1 MRNTLLLI
9 KNYFQCFLGRIS
21 GKKGRT
27 SKTSFGFMLMLLFA
41 CIFIYMFVNL
51 AIMTTQSAIDLDS
64 PILALYINAAMAILF
79 ALLMT
84 ITKSTLPKK
93 STDEDMLLSLPIT
106 KSQIITAK
114 VFYDYLFDFAIVLAT
129 ILPAYIVYYVMI
141 PGTSF
146 LLIVRALL
154 ICLLIPMFLGSMG
167 YFLSL
172 IFSFIAS
179 KFKHYSIIQS
189 LFTIVFTLIFLVC
202 YYGLTFL
209 ANDNS
214 NQNANIIMNLAPI
227 EWIVSF
233 IASANIVSLMF
244 ILLVTLI
251 PFIIFISV
259 RSWMI
264 GKSFKM
270 YKEKNS
276 TLSFKPLSTTKS
288 LYKRELSRYFNISTY
303 VVNTM
308 FGGIM
313 MLLVAV
319 AILVVGKSYLSNILQ
334 TLKID
339 SINEHFIAI
348 ILLVLGFTTATLC
361 TTACSISI
369 EGKTLWILKAHPISE
384 KAIFISKILVNLTI
398 SAPFIV
404 ISAILLSIALGFK
417 YFIFLL
423 TIPLTQ
429 SFIVSTIG
437 LIVNL
442 IYPKLDWT
450 NEVSVI
456 KQSMSVGISMLVNIV
471 VCIIPYIVYFA
482 LFQYLNEIAL
492 LCIVIAL
499 TILIGVVSYL
509 ILVKKGKTLFNKIY
523 D

>member
-21 GKKGRT
+21 GKKGSA
-27 SKTSFGFMLMLLFA
+27 SKTSFGILLMLLFA
-41 CIFIYMFVNL
+41 CIFIFMFVNL
-51 AIMTTQSAIDLDS
+51 AIMTTQSAIDLES
-64 PILALYINAAMAILF
+64 PVLALYINAAMALLF
-79 ALLMT
+79 ALLMM

-93 STDEDMLLSLPIT
+93 STDEDMLLSLPLT
-106 KSQIITAK
+106 KRQIIVAK
-114 VFYDYLFDFAIVLAT
+114 VFYDFLFDFAIVIAT

-146 LLIVRALL
+146 LLIVRALI

-172 IFSFIAS
+172 IFSLIAS

-189 LFTIVFTLIFLVC
+189 AFTIVFTLVFLVC

-209 ANDNS
+209 ANDSS

-233 IASANIVSLMF
+233 IASGKIVSF
-244 ILLVTLI
+244 IYIILVTLI

-259 RSWMI
+259 RSWMV
-264 GKSFKM
+264 GKSFRM
-270 YKEKNS
+270 YKEKKA

-313 MLLVAV
+313 MLLIAG
-319 AILVVGKSYLSNILQ
+319 AILIVGKSYLLNILQ
-334 TLKID
+334 TVKID
-339 SINEHFIAI
+339 GINDHFVAI
-348 ILLVLGFTTATLC
+348 ILLVSGFTTATLC

-384 KAIFISKILVNLTI
+384 KSIFISKILVNLTI
-398 SAPFIV
+398 SAPFII

-423 TIPLTQ
+423 FIPLAQ
-429 SFIVSTIG
+429 SLIVSIIG

-450 NEVSVI
+450 NEVNVI

-471 VCIIPYIVYFA
+471 VCIIPYIIYFT
-482 LFQYLNEIAL
+482 LFQYLNEINL
-492 LCIVIAL
+492 LCIVAL
-499 TILIGVVSYL
+499 VTILLGIISY
-509 ILVKKGKTLFNKIY
+509 IVLVKKGKTLFNKIY